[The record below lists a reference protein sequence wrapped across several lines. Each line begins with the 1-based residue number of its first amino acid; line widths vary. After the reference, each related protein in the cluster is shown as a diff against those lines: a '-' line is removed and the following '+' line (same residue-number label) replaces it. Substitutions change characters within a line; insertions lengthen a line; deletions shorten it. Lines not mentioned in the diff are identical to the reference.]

1 MAELASVIVFPRND
15 NMTLSS
21 AIQSNVTKTYVIM
34 VAFIVFVVL
43 LAYVFGQAS
52 GYGNSFMWFAV
63 LFSVISSFASYYFG
77 DSLIIAMSQAR
88 PADRKR
94 DFDFFTVAENLSIAA
109 GIPKPR
115 LYVIEDTAMNAFAT
129 GRDPQHAIVVATT
142 GILDRLDRREL
153 EGVIAHELSH
163 IKNFDTRLMA
173 VVAVLVGTV
182 AYLADMF
189 LRSLWWG
196 GSRRDRDDDRG
207 LGGLLMIIG
216 IVLAIISP
224 ILAMLIQM
232 AASRNREYL
241 ADVSGAKL
249 TRYPE
254 GLARALE
261 KLGRDREVLEAATNA
276 TAHLYITNPFKGKN
290 FGAWFANAFNTHP
303 PIEERIKRLRA
314 L

>member
-1 MAELASVIVFPRND
+1 
-15 NMTLSS
+15 MTITS
-21 AIQSNVTKTYVIM
+21 AIQANVTKTYFIM
-34 VAFIVFVVL
+34 GAFVAFVILVGYVL
-43 LAYVFGQAS
+43 GQS
-52 GYGNSFMWFAV
+52 LGYGNSFMWFAV
-63 LFSVISSFASYYFG
+63 IFSVISSFVSYYWG
-77 DSLIIAMSQAR
+77 DSLVLAMSQAR

-129 GRDPQHAIVVATT
+129 GRDPKHAVVVATT
-142 GILDRLDRREL
+142 GILAKLDRREL

-163 IKNFDTRLMA
+163 VKNFDTRLMA
-173 VVAVLVGTV
+173 VVAVLVGTT

-189 LRSLWWG
+189 LRTLWWG
-196 GSRRDRDDDRG
+196 GHRDRDDDRG
-207 LGGLLMIIG
+207 LGSIMLVVG
-216 IVLAIISP
+216 IALAIVSP
-224 ILAMLIQM
+224 ILASLIQL

-241 ADVSGAKL
+241 ADASGAML

-261 KLGRDREVLEAATNA
+261 KLGHDKEVLEAATNA

-303 PIEERIKRLRA
+303 PLSDRIKRLRA
-314 L
+314 M

>member
-1 MAELASVIVFPRND
+1 
-15 NMTLSS
+15 MTIHS
-21 AIQSNVTKTYVIM
+21 AIQSNVTKTYAIM
-34 VAFIVFVVL
+34 AFFVAFVILVSYVL
-43 LAYVFGQAS
+43 GVSL
-52 GYGNSFMWFAV
+52 GYGNSFMWLAV
-63 LFSVISSFASYYFG
+63 VFSVISSFVSYYWG
-77 DSLIIAMSQAR
+77 DSLILAMSGAR

-94 DFDFFTVAENLSIAA
+94 DFDFYTVAENLSIAG

-115 LYVIEDTAMNAFAT
+115 LYVIQDSAMNAFAT
-129 GRDPQHAIVVATT
+129 GRDPEHAVVVATT
-142 GILDRLDRREL
+142 GILAQLERREL

-182 AYLADMF
+182 AFLADMF
-189 LRSLWWG
+189 MRSLWWG
-196 GSRRDRDDDRG
+196 GHRDRDDDRG
-207 LGGLLMIIG
+207 LGGILLLVG
-216 IVLAIISP
+216 IVLALVSP
-224 ILAMLIQM
+224 IIASLIKL

-241 ADVSGAKL
+241 ADAWGAKL

-261 KLGRDREVLEAATNA
+261 KLGRDKEVLEAATNA

-303 PIEERIKRLRA
+303 PLEDRIKRLRA
-314 L
+314 M